1 MTIWVYPRDGFT
13 ESKIVVSWRKV
24 TYSCYSSSA
33 CLFREF
39 SRGLMVSVSFR
50 RLWPLRCQLQ
60 WLIGGSEMWVRLSY
74 ITCNSCIVS
83 RLFLKRNIAQTNY
96 TVAVT
101 VRCFGAFVAE
111 YCCSDSLIVKLFILC
126 DCCSDS
132 FGENWQILIY
142 QFYLYSSFGEKKLF
156 FFQCIGMLT
165 LWLDDRWLVHM
176 DTQVSDGVAIDGLV
190 NGVSLVFTMLRTYT
204 SSKSGLSAR
213 KSESNSGDATISLR
227 MVNKDTSRTCITLLC
242 TFTH

>member
-1 MTIWVYPRDGFT
+1 MKF
-13 ESKIVVSWRKV
+13 
-24 TYSCYSSSA
+24 
-33 CLFREF
+33 
-39 SRGLMVSVSFR
+39 
-50 RLWPLRCQLQ
+50 
-60 WLIGGSEMWVRLSY
+60 
-74 ITCNSCIVS
+74 
-83 RLFLKRNIAQTNY
+83 AQTNY

-101 VRCFGAFVAE
+101 VRYFGAFKVLLQWQCNSETYFVITVAVTVLWE
-111 YCCSDSLIVKLFILC
+111 IEEF
-126 DCCSDS
+126 
-132 FGENWQILIY
+132 
-142 QFYLYSSFGEKKLF
+142 YSSILFVFRFEEKNYFF
-156 FFQCIGMLT
+156 FFQFIGMLT

-176 DTQVSDGVAIDGLV
+176 DTQVSDVVAIDGLV

>member
-1 MTIWVYPRDGFT
+1 MKF
-13 ESKIVVSWRKV
+13 
-24 TYSCYSSSA
+24 
-33 CLFREF
+33 
-39 SRGLMVSVSFR
+39 
-50 RLWPLRCQLQ
+50 
-60 WLIGGSEMWVRLSY
+60 
-74 ITCNSCIVS
+74 
-83 RLFLKRNIAQTNY
+83 AQTNY

-101 VRCFGAFVAE
+101 VRCFGAFRCRVLLQWQCNSETYFVITVAVTVLWE
-111 YCCSDSLIVKLFILC
+111 IEEF
-126 DCCSDS
+126 
-132 FGENWQILIY
+132 
-142 QFYLYSSFGEKKLF
+142 YSSILFVFRFEEKITF
-156 FFQCIGMLT
+156 FFQFIGMLT